1 MKRKKAFTLMELLI
15 ALALIAIMSAVA
27 VGVYR
32 GYVRKAARSHVET
45 DTRNCITCVAAELA
59 RVALTGD
66 NPDFTSCESGSRY
79 TESCSVSCDAD
90 YENCQCT
97 CTGTGI
103 VSGYTCTASTNSTEV
118 NCS

>member
-1 MKRKKAFTLMELLI
+1 MKKKKAFTLMELLI

-32 GYVRKAARSHVET
+32 SYVRKAARSHVET

-66 NPDFTSCESGSRY
+66 DPDFNSCVRVSRY
-79 TESCSVSCDAD
+79 TQNCIVNCDED
-90 YENCQCT
+90 YENCNCT
-97 CTGTGI
+97 CTGAGI
-103 VSGYTCTASTNSTEV
+103 VSGYTCTARTDSTEV
-118 NCS
+118 DCD

>member
-1 MKRKKAFTLMELLI
+1 MRKKKAFTLIELLI
-15 ALALIAIMSAVA
+15 ALALLAIMSAVA

-45 DTRNCITCVAAELA
+45 DTRNCITCVASELA
-59 RVALTGD
+59 RIALTGGE
-66 NPDFTSCESGSRY
+66 PDFTSCQRGSRY
-79 TESCSVSCDAD
+79 TQSCNVNCYDD
-90 YENCQCT
+90 ENCQCT

-103 VSGYTCTASTNSTEV
+103 VSGYTCTAGTNSTDV